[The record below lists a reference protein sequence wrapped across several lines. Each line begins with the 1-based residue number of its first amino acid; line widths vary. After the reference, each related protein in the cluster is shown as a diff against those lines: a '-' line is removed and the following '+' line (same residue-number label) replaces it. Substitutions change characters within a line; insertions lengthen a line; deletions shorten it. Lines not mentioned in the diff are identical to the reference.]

1 MPFSHCRFSQVL
13 YGRWALVGAVLFS
26 AQVWAGPVLQRIH
39 SQGELRVCIW
49 PDYYG
54 VTWRNPRNHGLSG
67 IDIDLSQALAKDLK
81 VKLRHV
87 DSSFAKLIDDL
98 KENRCDVAMHA
109 VGVIPQRQQHLAFSE
124 PYLRSGIYAI
134 TTRSNP
140 LVKKWT
146 DIDRPGVAVAVQ
158 AGTFMEPVMAQ
169 TLKQARLVVV
179 RPPQTREEELESG
192 RVDVFMTDYP
202 YSRRLLDN
210 ADWARLIEPEKPFS
224 PVNYAYAIKPGDEE
238 WLALLNKFVSSIKA
252 DGRLISAAR
261 RYNLLPI
268 VVRD

>member
-1 MPFSHCRFSQVL
+1 MRHFDARFF
-13 YGRWALVGAVLFS
+13 RIWPALCLLLMAVFHAHPVG
-26 AQVWAGPVLQRIH
+26 AGPVLQRI
-39 SQGELRVCIW
+39 QAEGEVKACIW

-54 VTWRNPRNHGLSG
+54 VTWRNPRNQRLSG
-67 IDIDLSQALAKDLK
+67 IDIELSQALAADLK
-81 VKLRHV
+81 VKLRYV
-87 DSSFAKLIDDL
+87 DSSFPKLIDDL

-109 VGVIPQRQQHLAFSE
+109 VGVIPQRQQHLAFSA

-134 TTRSNP
+134 TTHSNP

-146 DIDRPGVAVAVQ
+146 DIDKPGVAVAVQ

-169 TLKQARLVVV
+169 TLKQARLVIV

-210 ADWARLIEPEKPFS
+210 ADWARLVEPDKPFS
-224 PVNYAYAIKPGDEE
+224 PVNYAYAIKQGDEE
-238 WLALLNKFVSSIKA
+238 WLAVLNKFVSSIKT
-252 DGRLISAAR
+252 DGRLMNAAR
-261 RYNLLPI
+261 RYNLVPI

>member
-1 MPFSHCRFSQVL
+1 MRVANGRFLREILGVWVL
-13 YGRWALVGAVLFS
+13 IWAGLSGS
-26 AQVWAGPVLQRIH
+26 AALAGPVLQRIQ
-39 SQGELRVCIW
+39 SEGEVRVCIW

-54 VTWRNPRNHGLSG
+54 VTWRNPRNQRLSG
-67 IDIDLSQALAKDLK
+67 IDIELSQALAADLK
-81 VKLRHV
+81 VKLRYV

-109 VGVIPQRQQHLAFSE
+109 VGVIPQRQQHLTFSA

-134 TTRSNP
+134 TTHSNP
-140 LVKKWT
+140 LVKKWL

-169 TLKQARLVVV
+169 TLKHARLVVV

-210 ADWARLIEPEKPFS
+210 ADWARLIEPDKLFS
-224 PVNYAYAIKPGDEE
+224 PVNYAYAIKQGDEE

-252 DGRLISAAR
+252 DGRLLNAAR
-261 RYNLLPI
+261 RYNLVPI